1 MLRREYPPFDV
12 PCPPLNSLELPA
24 ARTYNSQTY
33 TNPVTQP
40 DLSPSTIGPIVYR
53 RPMNLR
59 TNPQAEQV
67 RKSSLY
73 LSVTLLLV
81 SALPALASKPD
92 TVPDWVRTAAQQK
105 LPQYPPNTNAVV
117 LLEDTTYTVAP
128 DGSAIEHFRSVVK
141 ILRPQ
146 GRDEGIIG
154 VPFDKDTKILSMH
167 VWSIGPDGHEY
178 AVKDN
183 EMVELGYLNQGSLF
197 EDLKIKAANA
207 PARDPGGVVAY
218 EYEQRT
224 HPYLTEKTWF
234 FQSQLPR
241 LNQSFT
247 LELPPGFTHGTV
259 WAHSK
264 ETTAIDLEH
273 QRSRWEM
280 KDTPP
285 IDLDQIELRPSEFSL
300 EGRMTVHYAGPTLPA
315 PTEGTWQSIGEWYQT
330 LSKDRLV
337 ATPEIAAKAKELA
350 GDKTDFYDKTE
361 AIAEFVQKQVRYF
374 VIEMGIGGYQPH
386 YAADIFRNRYGDC
399 KDKATLLVSMLS
411 TIGVHGAL
419 VMVDHRRGVVDPD
432 APSIVG
438 DHMIAAI
445 EIPKG
450 YNSPKLRSVV
460 TSKSG
465 RRYLIFDPTWE
476 KTAFGQLA
484 HNLQGGYGVL
494 VEGAD
499 SQIIHFPV
507 LSPDLN
513 TVRRT
518 ATFQLQP
525 DGSLKGTV
533 TEKRFGDLSEHR
545 RDLYISGDSKEQTK
559 YLDHLLGQDFT
570 TFSVSDFKVQN
581 AEALNKDL
589 TTSYSLTADRFG
601 KSMGPLL
608 MVRPRVLG
616 SDQLYADRKERN
628 NIPINLNETMQEQ
641 DDYTIELPAGYVI
654 DEIPDPVKLDLGFA
668 SYESSSIVKD
678 HALHYTRTYTVRE
691 VTLPADKYPDVQKLS
706 GVIAADEQSK
716 AVLKKQ

>member
-1 MLRREYPPFDV
+1 M
-12 PCPPLNSLELPA
+12 
-24 ARTYNSQTY
+24 TK
-33 TNPVTQP
+33 
-40 DLSPSTIGPIVYR
+40 
-53 RPMNLR
+53 R
-59 TNPQAEQV
+59 TNPRAEQV
-67 RKSSLY
+67 CKAFLPISAIS
-73 LSVTLLLV
+73 LLLI
-81 SALPALASKPD
+81 SALPTFASKPD
-92 TVPDWVRTAAQQK
+92 SVPDWVRTAAQQK
-105 LPQYPPNTNAVV
+105 LPPYPPDTNAVV

-128 DGSAIEHFRSVVK
+128 DGSATEHFRSVVK

-146 GRDEGIIG
+146 GRDEGRITL
-154 VPFDKDTKILSMH
+154 PYDKDTRILSMH
-167 VWSIGPDGHEY
+167 VWSIGPDGHEF
-178 AVKDN
+178 AVKDSDQI
-183 EMVELGYLNQGSLF
+183 EFGYPGQGNF
-197 EDLKIKAANA
+197 FVDLKVRAAEA
-207 PARDPGGVVAY
+207 PGRDPGGVVAY

-234 FQSQLPR
+234 FQSELPR

-264 ETTAIDLEH
+264 EVTAIDLEH
-273 QRSRWEM
+273 QRWRWEM
-280 KDTPP
+280 KNVPS
-285 IDLDQIELRPSEFSL
+285 INLDQVELRPSESSL
-300 EGRMTVHYAGPTLPA
+300 QGRMTVHYAGPTLTA
-315 PTEGTWQSIGEWYQT
+315 PTEGTWQSIGQWYQA

-399 KDKATLLVSMLS
+399 KDKSTLLVSMLS
-411 TIGVHGAL
+411 TVGVHGAL
-419 VMVDHRRGVVDPD
+419 VMVDHRRGVIDPD

-445 EIPKG
+445 EIPKD
-450 YNSPKLRSVV
+450 YNSPRLRSVV

-494 VEGAD
+494 VEGLD
-499 SQIIHFPV
+499 SQIIQVPV

-518 ATFQLQP
+518 ATFELQP

-533 TEKRFGDLSEHR
+533 IEKRFGDLSEHR
-545 RDLYISGDSKEQTK
+545 RDLYTSGDAKEQTR
-559 YLDHLLGQDFT
+559 YLDRLLGEDFT
-570 TFSVSDFKVQN
+570 NFTVSDFKVQN

-601 KSMGPLL
+601 KPMGPLL
-608 MVRPRVLG
+608 TVRPRVLG
-616 SDQLYADRKERN
+616 SEYLYADRKERN
-628 NIPINLNETMQEQ
+628 NIPINLDETMQEQ
-641 DDYTIELPAGYVI
+641 DDYTIELPAGYVV
-654 DEIPDPVKLDLGFA
+654 DEIPDPIKLDLGFA
-668 SYESSSIVKD
+668 SYESSSVVKD
-678 HALHYTRTYTVRE
+678 HTLHYTRTYTVRE
-691 VTLPADKYPDVQKLS
+691 VTLPPDKYPDVQHLS

>member
-1 MLRREYPPFDV
+1 MRKLF
-12 PCPPLNSLELPA
+12 LNFAVFSLLLIGSLPA
-24 ARTYNSQTY
+24 FAST
-33 TNPVTQP
+33 P
-40 DLSPSTIGPIVYR
+40 DS
-53 RPMNLR
+53 
-59 TNPQAEQV
+59 
-67 RKSSLY
+67 
-73 LSVTLLLV
+73 
-81 SALPALASKPD
+81 
-92 TVPDWVRTAAQQK
+92 VPDWVRTAAQQK
-105 LPQYPPNTNAVV
+105 LPQYSPDTNAVV

-128 DGSAIEHFRSVVK
+128 DGSATEHFRSVVK

-146 GRDEGIIG
+146 GRDEGRITL
-154 VPFDKDTKILSMH
+154 PFDKDTKILYMH

-183 EMVELGYLNQGSLF
+183 DQVEFGYPGQGNF
-197 EDLKIKAANA
+197 FMDLRVRGAEA
-207 PARDPGGVVAY
+207 PGRDPGGVVAY

-234 FQSQLPR
+234 FQSELPR

-247 LELPPGFTHGTV
+247 LELPPGFTHGSV

-264 ETTAIDLEH
+264 EVSAIDLEH
-273 QRSRWEM
+273 QRWRWEL
-280 KDTPP
+280 KDVPP
-285 IDLDQIELRPSEFSL
+285 INLDQVELRPSEFSL
-300 EGRMTVHYAGPTLPA
+300 DGRMTVHYAGPTLPA
-315 PTEGTWQSIGEWYQT
+315 PTEGTWKSIGEWYQT

-411 TIGVHGAL
+411 TLGVHGAL

-445 EIPKG
+445 EIPEG
-450 YNSPKLRSVV
+450 YNSTKLRSVV
-460 TSKSG
+460 TAKSG
-465 RRYLIFDPTWE
+465 HRYLIFDPTWE
-476 KTAFGQLA
+476 KTAFGQLE

-494 VEGAD
+494 LEGSD
-499 SQIIHFPV
+499 SQIIQFPV

-513 TVRRT
+513 TIRRT

-533 TEKRFGDLSEHR
+533 TEKRFGDLSEDR
-545 RDLYISGDSKEQTK
+545 RSLYTMGDAKEQTK
-559 YLDHLLGQDFT
+559 FLDLLLSQDFS
-570 TFSVSDFKVQN
+570 TFTVSDFKVQN

-589 TTSYSLTADRFG
+589 TTTYSLTAERFG
-601 KSMGPLL
+601 KPMGPLL

-616 SDQLYADRKERN
+616 SDELYADRKERH
-628 NIPINLNETMQEQ
+628 NIPINLSETMQEQ
-641 DDYTIELPAGYVI
+641 DDYTIELPSGYTV
-654 DEIPDPVKLDLGFA
+654 DEIPDPIKLDLGFA
-668 SYESSSIVKD
+668 SYESSSAVKD
-678 HALHYTRTYTVRE
+678 HTLHYTRTYTVRE
-691 VTLPADKYPDVQKLS
+691 VTLPADKYLDVQHLS